1 MPSCPV
7 VIADDHAIIREG
19 LRAMLSQADDL
30 EVVAEA
36 CDGYE
41 AIQQVHRHQPELV
54 LMDLTMPR
62 INGIEATRKIKSRYP
77 GIKIIILTVHK
88 SEEFVRST
96 LDSGADGYVLKD
108 DSSSELI
115 SAIRRVQ
122 QGHLFLSPGI
132 ASLVVNGFLDQ
143 SDAGKT
149 KSPREHESAPHR
161 PRESLTSRERQTLQL
176 VAEGY
181 KNKEIAEIMS
191 VSLKTVEK
199 HRANLMRKLD
209 LHSASAI
216 TAYAIKHNLL
226 SIDA

>member
-1 MPSCPV
+1 MV
-7 VIADDHAIIREG
+7 R
-19 LRAMLSQADDL
+19 Q
-30 EVVAEA
+30 
-36 CDGYE
+36 
-41 AIQQVHRHQPELV
+41 HQPQIV

-77 GIKIIILTVHK
+77 DIKVIILTVHK

-108 DSSSELI
+108 DSSDELI
-115 SAIRRVQ
+115 SAIRQVQ
-122 QGHLFLSPGI
+122 QGHTFVSPGI
-132 ASLVVNGFLDQ
+132 ASLIVSGFLDHPAPAAPG
-143 SDAGKT
+143 DEREP
-149 KSPREHESAPHR
+149 SPRAHGGN
-161 PRESLTSRERQTLQL
+161 SLTSRERQTLQL

-199 HRANLMRKLD
+199 HRANLMRKLK

-216 TAYAIKHNLL
+216 TAYAIKHGLL
-226 SIDA
+226 SIDS